1 MSGNKGRSFKFTE
14 TDIYNEVRSWLNK
27 HSKEEEKQ
35 LNDIEKNLKIKKCTW
50 TEVKI
55 SQNVK
60 PYINETD
67 ARLALK
73 HIIKRFYCQHYN
85 GGLY

>member
-1 MSGNKGRSFKFTE
+1 MSGLRGKIFKFTE
-14 TDIYNEVRSWLNK
+14 KDIHSEVRKWLHNR
-27 HSKEEEKQ
+27 SKEEDKQ
-35 LNDIEKNLKIKKCTW
+35 LTDCDKNLKIKKCVW

-60 PYINETD
+60 PYISERD
-67 ARLALK
+67 ARLALN